1 MGTPE
6 QLSAGLERLAAYA
19 RRFGRDPAEI
29 EVIYRTQQF
38 ELNGTA
44 APDNDRP
51 SFVGNADQIAA
62 DIRRYEEMG
71 VGSMVL
77 DFLRQTEDLDV
88 MLGRME
94 RFADEVW
101 PKV

>member
-1 MGTPE
+1 M
-6 QLSAGLERLAAYA
+6 ERLAEYT
-19 RRFGRDPAEI
+19 RRFGRDPSEI

-38 ELNGTA
+38 ELLDSPAGG
-44 APDNDRP
+44 DRP
-51 SFVGNADQIAA
+51 SFVGDADQVAG
-62 DIRRYEEMG
+62 DIRAYQEMG

-94 RFADEVW
+94 RFADQIW
-101 PKV
+101 SKV